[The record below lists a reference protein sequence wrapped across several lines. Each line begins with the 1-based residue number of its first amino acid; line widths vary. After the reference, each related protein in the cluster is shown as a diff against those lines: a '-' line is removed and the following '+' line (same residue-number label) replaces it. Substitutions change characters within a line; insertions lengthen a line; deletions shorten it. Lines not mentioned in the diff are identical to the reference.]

1 MDQTLKKMTSKQ
13 KKIDEL
19 KPLLVLVA
27 VLAAS
32 FLVYTLISG
41 NIKSIANNSGSYV
54 ASGLVID
61 LDTEGF
67 DEAIAEGLVLVDF
80 WATWCAPCRI
90 QNPILEELAKEI
102 SDVATITKVD
112 VDDNRPV
119 AARFGVL
126 SIPTLI
132 LFSDG
137 EEVERYIGV
146 QQKETLR
153 VAIERYL

>member
-1 MDQTLKKMTSKQ
+1 MASKTKKVK
-13 KKIDEL
+13 EL

-32 FLVYTLISG
+32 FVVYTLVTG
-41 NIKSIANNSGSYV
+41 NNSSVANNPESYTK
-54 ASGLVID
+54 SGLVID
-61 LDTEGF
+61 LDTDGF
-67 DEAIAEGLVLVDF
+67 DEAIAEGVVLVDF

-119 AARFGVL
+119 AARFGVR

-153 VAIERYL
+153 AAIESYL

>member
-1 MDQTLKKMTSKQ
+1 MASKTKKVK
-13 KKIDEL
+13 EL

-32 FLVYTLISG
+32 FVVYTLVTG
-41 NIKSIANNSGSYV
+41 NNNSVANNPEAYV
-54 ASGLVID
+54 KSGLVID
-61 LDTEGF
+61 LDTDGF
-67 DEAIAEGLVLVDF
+67 DEAIAEGVVLVDF

-119 AARFGVL
+119 ATRFGVR

-132 LFSDG
+132 LFRNG

-153 VAIERYL
+153 AAIESYL